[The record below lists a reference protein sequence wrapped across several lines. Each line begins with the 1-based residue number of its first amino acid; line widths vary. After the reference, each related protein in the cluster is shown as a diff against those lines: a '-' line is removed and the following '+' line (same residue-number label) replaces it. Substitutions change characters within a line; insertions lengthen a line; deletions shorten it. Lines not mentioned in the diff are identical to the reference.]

1 MSLVDIGMKL
11 RKSKGRL
18 PEANIIFNL
27 DRWTRNNKDES
38 LLVKQNVVANNTI
51 ELRLSMAQG
60 YVSGVPSGNKKTY
73 SAMYNAMA
81 YLHNWVFTPLGSRR
95 IEYVLTNLFQRTIE

>member
-1 MSLVDIGMKL
+1 MKL

-18 PEANIIFNL
+18 PEANIISNL
-27 DRWTRNNKDES
+27 DRWTHNNKNELS

-51 ELRLSMAQG
+51 KLRLSMAQG

-73 SAMYNAMA
+73 SAMYNAMT